1 MLVRAYEAVSSD
13 FHSGLWQNWNLL
25 RDCSAVGLMQD
36 VHHGNGTQ
44 HILED
49 DPAIMYAS
57 LHRHDRGSFYPGTG
71 AASEVTFTRSRRT
84 VTRSPRPAV
93 RALKPVR

>member
-1 MLVRAYEAVSSD
+1 MAELAE
-13 FHSGLWQNWNLL
+13 FL
-25 RDCSAVGLMQD
+25 RDRSAVGSVQD

-49 DPAIMYAS
+49 DPSIMYAS

-71 AASEVTFTRSRRT
+71 AASEVNPHPEPPHTDSLSLDQSCAHCNLPGGT
-84 VTRSPRPAV
+84 SPTGCT
-93 RALKPVR
+93 